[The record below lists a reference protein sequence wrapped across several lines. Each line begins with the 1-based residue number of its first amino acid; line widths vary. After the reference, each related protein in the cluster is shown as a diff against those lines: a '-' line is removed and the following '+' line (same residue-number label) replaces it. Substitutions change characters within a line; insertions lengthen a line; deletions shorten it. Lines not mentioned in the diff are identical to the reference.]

1 MARLV
6 YPSGKDGQRSMS
18 AGLLFL
24 DPVAG
29 LQEDNLEVAMSDTPG
44 HPTQHQVSLKLN
56 EIARNNI

>member
-1 MARLV
+1 
-6 YPSGKDGQRSMS
+6 MS

-29 LQEDNLEVAMSDTPG
+29 LQEDSLEVAMSDTPG

-56 EIARNNI
+56 EITRNNI